1 MEGAGGRDPAAA
13 GKQRE
18 VFAEFPRKLLREVR
32 RQIQKYFV
40 METRPREIKYR
51 DEEDEVALKPGSHR
65 LLPKGKSAATVTD
78 FSTSWLRETGFSFA
92 SPLRRNLR
100 VETLEARRNRTFFD
114 NRANW
119 PGRISIVGKSGRSLE
134 LMGEEADL
142 ELGSV
147 DRRLYRPYC
156 PPRWT

>member
-1 MEGAGGRDPAAA
+1 MSRFFPRVAAAEEAEFRPFVVPALASSEAESVGGGRDSAAA

-65 LLPKGKSAATVTD
+65 LLPKGESAATVTD
-78 FSTSWLRETGFSFA
+78 FSTTSRLRETGFSFA
-92 SPLRRNLR
+92 SPFRRNLR
-100 VETLEARRNRTFFD
+100 VEARRK
-114 NRANW
+114 
-119 PGRISIVGKSGRSLE
+119 GIERSLITAQI
-134 LMGEEADL
+134 GRD
-142 ELGSV
+142 GF
-147 DRRLYRPYC
+147 R
-156 PPRWT
+156 

>member
-1 MEGAGGRDPAAA
+1 MLEGAGGRDPAAA

-65 LLPKGKSAATVTD
+65 LLPKGESAATVTD

-100 VETLEARRNRTFFD
+100 VEARRK
-114 NRANW
+114 
-119 PGRISIVGKSGRSLE
+119 GIERSLITAQI
-134 LMGEEADL
+134 GRD
-142 ELGSV
+142 GF
-147 DRRLYRPYC
+147 R
-156 PPRWT
+156 

>member
-1 MEGAGGRDPAAA
+1 MLEGAGGRDPAAA

-65 LLPKGKSAATVTD
+65 LLPKGESAATVTD
-78 FSTSWLRETGFSFA
+78 FSTNWLRETGFSFA

-100 VETLEARRNRTFFD
+100 VEARRK
-114 NRANW
+114 
-119 PGRISIVGKSGRSLE
+119 GIERSLITAQI
-134 LMGEEADL
+134 GRD
-142 ELGSV
+142 GF
-147 DRRLYRPYC
+147 R
-156 PPRWT
+156 

>member
-1 MEGAGGRDPAAA
+1 MLEGGGGRDPAAA

-65 LLPKGKSAATVTD
+65 LLPKGESAATVTD
-78 FSTSWLRETGFSFA
+78 FSTT
-92 SPLRRNLR
+92 
-100 VETLEARRNRTFFD
+100 
-114 NRANW
+114 
-119 PGRISIVGKSGRSLE
+119 SGNAGSK
-134 LMGEEADL
+134 EESNVL
-142 ELGSV
+142 
-147 DRRLYRPYC
+147 
-156 PPRWT
+156 

>member
-1 MEGAGGRDPAAA
+1 MLEGGGGRDPAAA

-65 LLPKGKSAATVTD
+65 LLPKGESAATVTD
-78 FSTSWLRETGFSFA
+78 FSTSRLRE
-92 SPLRRNLR
+92 RDW
-100 VETLEARRNRTFFD
+100 V
-114 NRANW
+114 
-119 PGRISIVGKSGRSLE
+119 
-134 LMGEEADL
+134 
-142 ELGSV
+142 
-147 DRRLYRPYC
+147 
-156 PPRWT
+156 